1 MVPIR
6 EVAKWRSYV
15 NIAATTGRSLGGPIG
30 GFLADTIGWRWSFL
44 IQCPPTLLALIL
56 VSQKLHI
63 VINESPCKQSHL
75 SKLKRIDFLG
85 CITLCICIVCG
96 LLVLDLGGTRM
107 PWTEPLLL
115 TLLGVAVA
123 AGVCFILVE
132 AYWAKEPVFPLRL
145 LRNRDVLTS
154 YVGLGCVSGA
164 QMAITDHASVTAAGA
179 HLMPSVMGNALGGLL
194 TGHIIHRTGHYH
206 PLLLLSALSSL
217 TAYTLL
223 YLRWHGHT
231 NLLESLYI
239 IPGGFGNGIALSAF
253 FVSLTS
259 GVEPEEMA
267 IASSGLYLSSN
278 VGMLV
283 GLSVADC
290 IMRRGLDTGLR
301 IALEGWHKGGGMG
314 MGRREIIRRA
324 GSDVEF
330 VRGLQGELGR
340 VVRGVWVG
348 SLGKTHVVSIVG
360 ALMALVAACCVREH
374 RL

>member
-63 VINESPCKQSHL
+63 VINDSPCKQSHL

-123 AGVCFILVE
+123 AG
-132 AYWAKEPVFPLRL
+132 
-145 LRNRDVLTS
+145 
-154 YVGLGCVSGA
+154 
-164 QMAITDHASVTAAGA
+164 ITDHASVTAAGA

-194 TGHIIHRTGHYH
+194 AGHIIHRYLPSSFPLPPSSFSQSNLHPLSRTGHYH

-231 NLLESLYI
+231 SLLESLYI

-290 IMRRGLDTGLR
+290 IMRRGLDSGLR
-301 IALEGWHKGGGMG
+301 IALEGWHKDRGMRMG